1 MKSDIQK
8 KKAVTAGAE
17 TTYAKRKMKNSLFA
31 HSIQRSTEKVKSL
44 DEDTYNVAKAIE
56 NQRKYCE
63 TNDVPMFIETDG
75 ICYRCRKNIFEP
87 FISVGDTCGFVSG
100 ITKERA
106 GKALITS
113 CPHCRYTF
121 VD

>member
-1 MKSDIQK
+1 MKISIQK
-8 KKAVTAGAE
+8 KKAASAGTE

-56 NQRKYCE
+56 NQREYCE
-63 TNDVPMFIETDG
+63 TNNVPMFIETDG

-87 FISVGDTCGFVSG
+87 FTSGGFVSG